1 MNEHRQAD
9 SGLRPAAAPGSWMRE
24 KWVVQRRRRRLWV
37 FPLRREPG
45 LLQCAAPPRP
55 APSGFGKQS
64 LRLSR
69 WGPCG
74 QRPSLQVRSR
84 EVLPG
89 HDPGAHPVQPIPRPR
104 LCASPTRAG
113 IFGPPPF
120 SPLGSQPEPR
130 PGGCRG
136 RGASRTQA
144 RGQGRHHVSGQGWR
158 ERSGPGPAPRA

>member
-1 MNEHRQAD
+1 MNTARQTLA
-9 SGLRPAAAPGSWMRE
+9 SGLQRPRDPGCARSGSCDADAPAFGCFLYGGNRGFCS
-24 KWVVQRRRRRLWV
+24 
-37 FPLRREPG
+37 
-45 LLQCAAPPRP
+45 APPRP

-64 LRLSR
+64 LRLRR

-74 QRPSLQVRSR
+74 QRPVLQVRRR

-89 HDPGAHPVQPIPRPR
+89 QDPGDHPVQPLPRPR

-120 SPLGSQPEPR
+120 SPLGLRPEPR
-130 PGGCRG
+130 LGGCRG

-144 RGQGRHHVSGQGWR
+144 RGRRRHHVSGQGWR